1 MTTDLLILG
10 IVIAS
15 NNFAAALALGAIG
28 ARRCRWRILIAFGVF
43 EFLVPLT
50 GLWLGR
56 KTSGAIAETAA
67 WIGPL
72 LLACLGGWALWNAN
86 DATFGEESDIDT
98 IASWTGLVA
107 LATALS
113 VDNLLVGF
121 SIGLGKIEP
130 LALATTIA
138 AFSIV
143 FTQIGIE
150 IGARAASSYERSA
163 RLVTGSLLLAL
174 AAAEFLG
181 LI

>member
-1 MTTDLLILG
+1 MTINLLILG
-10 IVIAS
+10 VVIGS
-15 NNFAAALALGAIG
+15 NNFAASLALGAIG
-28 ARRCRWRILIAFGVF
+28 AKRRRWRILIAFGIF

-67 WIGPL
+67 WIGPV
-72 LLACLGGWALWNAN
+72 LLACLGCWALWKAN
-86 DATFGEESDIDT
+86 DATFGEGSDVET
-98 IASWTGLVA
+98 ITSWQGLTV
-107 LATALS
+107 LAGGLS

-121 SIGLGKIEP
+121 SIGLSKIEP

-150 IGARAASSYERSA
+150 IGARATSSYERSA
-163 RLVTGSLLLAL
+163 RLIAGFLLLAL
-174 AAAEFLG
+174 AAADFLAF
-181 LI
+181 I

>member
-1 MTTDLLILG
+1 M
-10 IVIAS
+10 
-15 NNFAAALALGAIG
+15 
-28 ARRCRWRILIAFGVF
+28 
-43 EFLVPLT
+43 
-50 GLWLGR
+50 
-56 KTSGAIAETAA
+56 
-67 WIGPL
+67 
-72 LLACLGGWALWNAN
+72 WNAN
-86 DATFGEESDIDT
+86 DSTFGEESDIDT
-98 IASWTGLVA
+98 IASWKGLVA